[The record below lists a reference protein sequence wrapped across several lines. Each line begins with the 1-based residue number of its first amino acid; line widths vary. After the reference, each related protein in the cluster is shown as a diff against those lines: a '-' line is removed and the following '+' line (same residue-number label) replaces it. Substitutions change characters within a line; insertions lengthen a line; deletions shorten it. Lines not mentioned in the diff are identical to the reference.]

1 MPYTVP
7 NQRVVTIHRE
17 KARSDF
23 LGIKNE
29 NWQSAARD
37 LGAHALLLYLYL
49 ASNAD
54 GYDLALSPAAIR
66 QAVGMARSTYH
77 DQFARLIDKGY
88 LVETGGST
96 YDFYEVPQTR
106 PGTPLK
112 KAVSADGLNSEEC
125 PSAVTDRE
133 PAVHSIPG
141 EDIEINNTTI
151 GRPHDFE
158 ELRLLAECVRASK
171 FISKSQ
177 EEHLLTTI
185 EDLCSE
191 SQIEEL
197 HNEVYLVGRNK
208 TSNRHIMRSME
219 KINRAIKA
227 KCKISFKYLKYTLND
242 RSTQVARRGG
252 KDYIRSP
259 YKLIINDGNYY
270 LLAYDSEKESMMTY
284 RLDRMQGVEIVK
296 QPRDGAAAYD
306 KIDMRTYT
314 QRVFSMFGG
323 EDKFVSIR
331 FTNDLLDTA
340 VERFGNGEE
349 VFYRPD
355 GKGHFVVSAHVEISK
370 QFYAWVCGFYNKA
383 KIINPPEV
391 VEGMKEFLHGIADRY
406 ESE

>member
-77 DQFARLIDKGY
+77 DQFVRLIDKGY
-88 LVETGGST
+88 LVETGGNT

-151 GRPHDFE
+151 PTDNNRINNRYGLE
-158 ELRLLAECVRASK
+158 ITK
-171 FISKSQ
+171 
-177 EEHLLTTI
+177 
-185 EDLCSE
+185 
-191 SQIEEL
+191 
-197 HNEVYLVGRNK
+197 EV
-208 TSNRHIMRSME
+208 
-219 KINRAIKA
+219 KI
-227 KCKISFKYLKYTLND
+227 
-242 RSTQVARRGG
+242 
-252 KDYIRSP
+252 
-259 YKLIINDGNYY
+259 
-270 LLAYDSEKESMMTY
+270 
-284 RLDRMQGVEIVK
+284 
-296 QPRDGAAAYD
+296 
-306 KIDMRTYT
+306 
-314 QRVFSMFGG
+314 
-323 EDKFVSIR
+323 
-331 FTNDLLDTA
+331 
-340 VERFGNGEE
+340 
-349 VFYRPD
+349 
-355 GKGHFVVSAHVEISK
+355 
-370 QFYAWVCGFYNKA
+370 
-383 KIINPPEV
+383 PEV
-391 VEGMKEFLHGIADRY
+391 KEIHIKLPTAEPKKTLLPKPEKKEFVF
-406 ESE
+406 